1 MELPF
6 LTGSLPEDRKEEK
19 EDMTD
24 ELAPPKKREEEKTFA
39 TKRFEE
45 RFRCRVDSLVWELTM
60 ICLGIDND
68 LSGKKTR
75 SCGRSLKLSLPT
87 LSRSRSSR
95 RPTRTRRT

>member
-45 RFRCRVDSLVWELTM
+45 RFRCRVDSLV
-60 ICLGIDND
+60 LGIDND

-75 SCGRSLKLSLPT
+75 SCGRSLKPSSPT

-95 RPTRTRRT
+95 RPTRTRPT

>member
-45 RFRCRVDSLVWELTM
+45 RFRCRVDSLVWELTR

-75 SCGRSLKLSLPT
+75 SCGRSLKPSLPT

>member
-24 ELAPPKKREEEKTFA
+24 ELAPPKKREEEKTYA

-45 RFRCRVDSLVWELTM
+45 RFR
-60 ICLGIDND
+60 
-68 LSGKKTR
+68 
-75 SCGRSLKLSLPT
+75 
-87 LSRSRSSR
+87 
-95 RPTRTRRT
+95 

>member
-24 ELAPPKKREEEKTFA
+24 ELAPPKKREEEKTYA

-45 RFRCRVDSLVWELTM
+45 IFRWVDSLVWEL
-60 ICLGIDND
+60 D
-68 LSGKKTR
+68 LN
-75 SCGRSLKLSLPT
+75 
-87 LSRSRSSR
+87 
-95 RPTRTRRT
+95 

>member
-24 ELAPPKKREEEKTFA
+24 ELTPPKKREEEKTFA

-60 ICLGIDND
+60 ICQE
-68 LSGKKTR
+68 
-75 SCGRSLKLSLPT
+75 
-87 LSRSRSSR
+87 R
-95 RPTRTRRT
+95 RRGAAGDH